1 MTDRAPDEVQHLVD
15 ERATARAARDFGR
28 ADELRDRIHALGWE
42 VQDTPRGS
50 SLRPA
55 LPPEGAEA
63 AYVSAESLASRLDEP
78 ATVRLSVVLLVDD
91 HLDDLARAIA
101 ALGANPPGVAWELL
115 VVANAPAEPVEPLVE
130 GTAPA
135 VTVLATAERL
145 GYGDA
150 VNLGLRRAMGE
161 VILLIDT
168 SLEATGDWAAPLLA
182 AFSDPGVGVAGG
194 WGVRSGNARQF
205 EDAPPGEVDAVEGY
219 CLAVRREVLR
229 EAGLF
234 ERRFRWYRNADL
246 DFSFQARAAG
256 WRAIRTAPLPF
267 TRHAHRGYAAFE
279 EPELTRQSKR
289 NFYRFLN
296 KWGDRRDLLLDPDP
310 PHDHHDHDAEDAGPG
325 PPG

>member
-1 MTDRAPDEVQHLVD
+1 MSDRAPDEVQQLVD
-15 ERATARAARDFGR
+15 ERTAARAARDFAR
-28 ADELRDRIHALGWE
+28 ADELRDRIHTLGWE

-50 SLRPA
+50 SVRPA
-55 LPPEGAEA
+55 LPPDGAEA
-63 AYVSAESLASRLDEP
+63 GYVSAEALASRLDEP
-78 ATVRLSVVLLVDD
+78 ATVRLSVVLLADD
-91 HLDDLARAIA
+91 HPDDLARAIA
-101 ALGANPPGVAWELL
+101 GLVAHPPTVAWELL
-115 VVANAPAEPVEPLVE
+115 VVANAPTEPVDPLIAAAAVPVE
-130 GTAPA
+130 
-135 VTVLATAERL
+135 VEILATAERV

-161 VILLIDT
+161 VILLLDT
-168 SLEATGDWAAPLLA
+168 SLEAAGDWATPLLA

-205 EDAPPGEVDAVEGY
+205 QEAPPGEVDAVEGY

-256 WRAIRTAPLPF
+256 WRAVRTAPLPF
-267 TRHAHRGYAAFE
+267 TRHGHRGYAAFD
-279 EPELTRQSKR
+279 EPDLTRQSKR

-296 KWGDRRDLLLDPDP
+296 RWGDRRDLLLDPDP
-310 PHDHHDHDAEDAGPG
+310 PHEHPDHGGDEAEGRG
-325 PPG
+325 